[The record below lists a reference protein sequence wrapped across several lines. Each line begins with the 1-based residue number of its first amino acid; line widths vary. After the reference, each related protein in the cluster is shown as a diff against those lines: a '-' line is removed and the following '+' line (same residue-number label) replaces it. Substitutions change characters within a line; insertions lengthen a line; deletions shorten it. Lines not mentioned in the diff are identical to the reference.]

1 MRSNRNRR
9 NAASANSLT
18 RSSKHSLQRSRTQQ
32 RTTPI
37 AAECLVHLTDAPF
50 LVITLKEVEVCHLE
64 RVQFGLKNFDMV
76 FVFSDFTRAPV
87 HINSIPMEQL
97 DDVKLWLE

>member
-1 MRSNRNRR
+1 
-9 NAASANSLT
+9 
-18 RSSKHSLQRSRTQQ
+18 
-32 RTTPI
+32 
-37 AAECLVHLTDAPF
+37 
-50 LVITLKEVEVCHLE
+50 
-64 RVQFGLKNFDMV
+64 VQFGLKNFDMV